1 MQETD
6 IVVTYKII
14 VSNPSEV
21 EGSALVIDNIPEFFK
36 VTDGTS
42 PEWTQTANKT
52 LEAEVTLQPGETKE
66 LVVVLK
72 WINNNNNFGLQT
84 NNVTLQNVSNPANFE
99 ESNLDD
105 NSATAEV
112 MLSVK
117 TGGIDTSIVIGTALI
132 IMLGALVITI
142 YQKEKKTKK

>member
-1 MQETD
+1 M
-6 IVVTYKII
+6 VTYKII

-21 EGSALVIDNIPEFFK
+21 EGSALVQDNIPEFFK

-42 PEWTQTANKT
+42 MDWTQNGKT
-52 LEAEVTLQPGETKE
+52 LEASVTLQPGETKE
-66 LVVVLK
+66 LLVVLK